1 VARFIDL
8 HPGSSRVTS
17 VQRRDA
23 HDRFTTPV
31 RLTRWVRGGVIAG
44 VLALLWAAPAV
55 AAQPTRLVFYP
66 PSHADPAGTACAFDV
81 NFEPRRGWDVQTDF
95 SNGSEVVNAHVSV
108 LVTNAETG
116 ASFVHNATF
125 HGIDRFDAATGID
138 HGTTDGQVLMQF
150 YPGDMGPFGVVESP
164 GALLRFV
171 GTSWYTWDANANAFT
186 QFSYRGTVTDVCALI
201 S

>member
-1 VARFIDL
+1 MR
-8 HPGSSRVTS
+8 
-17 VQRRDA
+17 
-23 HDRFTTPV
+23 TTAPRPTV
-31 RLTRWVRGGVIAG
+31 RLTRWLRGGVIAG
-44 VLALLWAAPAV
+44 VLALLWAAPVA

-66 PSHADPAGTACAFDV
+66 QSHVDPAGTACAFDV
-81 NFEPRRGWDVQTDF
+81 NFEPRRGWDAQTDF
-95 SNGSEVVNAHVSV
+95 SNGAEVLNAHVSV

-150 YPGDMGPFGVVESP
+150 YPGDMGPFGVVGAP

-186 QFSYRGTVTDVCALI
+186 EFAYQGTVTDVCALL